1 MQKWARHFPGMRY
14 GKVYIF
20 PTGMGF
26 VFLVGTALVI
36 ITGATYNNNLVFLL
50 GFFLFSIF
58 IISMVETHNN
68 LRGIDVESALI
79 PDQFAGLPLSIPL
92 RFVNNGNSVR
102 QMVEFY
108 PSHSK
113 NYFGHRSLIEELG
126 GLAVVL
132 HPLVCDAGIRGVWP
146 VPQVVL
152 TTVFPLG
159 LFRAWT
165 VLNPGGEVILY
176 PSPIGSLPL
185 SYAVKE
191 NDTSNVNRN
200 LGHQRGDD
208 FREHRRYVLGDSSR
222 RVDWKVFARRDRL
235 MVKEFEGTTDKK
247 ISVRFSEVLARD
259 LELVLSQLS
268 RWLELAKETNAPFEL
283 VMPGGRIPFGVG
295 PQHYQKCQR
304 ELARFNG
311 AT

>member
-1 MQKWARHFPGMRY
+1 MEKWARHFPGMRY

-68 LRGIDVESALI
+68 LRGINVETAMI
-79 PDQFAGLPLSIPL
+79 PDQFAGSPLSIPL
-92 RFVNNGNSVR
+92 RFVNQGSSVR
-102 QMVEFY
+102 QMLEFY
-108 PSHSK
+108 ASHSK

-126 GLAVVL
+126 GRAVVL
-132 HPLVCDAGIRGVWP
+132 HPLVCGAGTRGVWP

-185 SYAVKE
+185 SYAIKE
-191 NDTSNVNRN
+191 NDTSSVNKN

-208 FREHRRYVLGDSSR
+208 FREHRKYVLGDSFR
-222 RVDWKVFARRDRL
+222 RVDWKIFARRDRL

-247 ISVRFSEVLARD
+247 ISVRFSDVLARD
-259 LELVLSQLS
+259 SELVLNQLS

-304 ELARFNG
+304 ELARFNR
-311 AT
+311 AA